1 MVSMAHSHLIKKKV
15 THFLKNKTIMKQFC
29 LKSESQHSQKF
40 LS

>member
-1 MVSMAHSHLIKKKV
+1 MVSMAHSHLIKRKSHILK
-15 THFLKNKTIMKQFC
+15 KNKTIMKQFC